1 MEPNGFSSSHIHH
14 ALSFLA
20 GCILSVI
27 VTRFVLPGVDWRLCR
42 QFGFES
48 VAQQR
53 SPCRP
58 SLELFSD
65 RAEHET
71 YQQIR
76 LNGTPDARSAFRG
89 PPSQEVD
96 QSWAKYWST
105 WIFSVDE
112 EAFLASQP
120 EYPDAAARL
129 PDGRYM
135 ATFEATH
142 QLHCLYNLFRA
153 TYREQYVEEQADFDA
168 DPSMWH
174 QRIDHCT
181 EILRQKLE
189 CDRDT
194 TVMTYNWV
202 RGRKNAVLNFNSARM
217 CPRWEILEK
226 TAARTKLDGLPSKP
240 RDATELT
247 EIP

>member
-1 MEPNGFSSSHIHH
+1 MGLNGSSSSHIHH

-27 VTRFVLPGVDWRLCR
+27 VTRFVLPGVDWRLRR
-42 QFGFES
+42 QFGIES
-48 VAQQR
+48 AAPQR

-65 RAEHET
+65 RAEHGA

-76 LNGTPDARSAFRG
+76 LNGTPDAR
-89 PPSQEVD
+89 
-96 QSWAKYWST
+96 T

-142 QLHCLYNLFRA
+142 QLHCFYNLFRA
-153 TYREQYVEEQADFDA
+153 TYRDQYVEEQADFDA
-168 DPSMWH
+168 DPGMWH

-181 EILRQKLE
+181 EVLRQKLE

-202 RGRKNAVLNFNSARM
+202 RGRKSAVLNFNSARM
-217 CPRWEILEK
+217 CPKWEISEK